1 MYVYV
6 LLFCADYYENV
17 GQLYIRDRTGEQ
29 KCTVTTSI
37 WSKLPLCDTTHVSAA
52 KAPPFILVY
61 QECGVWYA
69 LMPGRTVF
77 SLPSHCKSG
86 FRVCVWQCSALRVWL
101 LKSYPLHFA
110 VLVCDV
116 RNMSQVHMN
125 SLYLFLWIFSMSLWN
140 NVHSHSIDM
149 LWLWYECTRWWM

>member
-1 MYVYV
+1 MEWYLLIIINYVYV
-6 LLFCADYYENV
+6 LLFCADYNENV

-29 KCTVTTSI
+29 KCTVTTST

-52 KAPPFILVY
+52 NPPPFILVY

-110 VLVCDV
+110 VLVCVCDV

-125 SLYLFLWIFSMSLWN
+125 SLYLLL
-140 NVHSHSIDM
+140 
-149 LWLWYECTRWWM
+149 

>member
-1 MYVYV
+1 MYM
-6 LLFCADYYENV
+6 YYSFVQTIMRMWDNCTLE
-17 GQLYIRDRTGEQ
+17 TEQ
-29 KCTVTTSI
+29 VSRSAQCP
-37 WSKLPLCDTTHVSAA
+37 LPLGVSFPCAIPHMSLLL
-52 KAPPFILVY
+52 KPPFILVY

-101 LKSYPLHFA
+101 LKPYPLHFA

-125 SLYLFLWIFSMSLWN
+125 SLYLFL
-140 NVHSHSIDM
+140 
-149 LWLWYECTRWWM
+149 

>member
-1 MYVYV
+1 MYYSFVQTIMRMWDNCT
-6 LLFCADYYENV
+6 LE
-17 GQLYIRDRTGEQ
+17 TEQ
-29 KCTVTTSI
+29 VSRSAQ
-37 WSKLPLCDTTHVSAA
+37 WPLPLGVSFPCAIPHMSLLP
-52 KAPPFILVY
+52 KPPPFILVY

-69 LMPGRTVF
+69 LMLGRTVF

-110 VLVCDV
+110 VLVCVCDV